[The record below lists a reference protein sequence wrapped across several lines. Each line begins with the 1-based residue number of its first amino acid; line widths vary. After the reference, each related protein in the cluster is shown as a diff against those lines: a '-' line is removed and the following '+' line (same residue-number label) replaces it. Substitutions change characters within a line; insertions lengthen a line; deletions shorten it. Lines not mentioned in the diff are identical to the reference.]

1 MYNKIKTAVET
12 IRNAVYGLEVR
23 SSIANAVEAINE
35 KTEDLS
41 TRQDCLGDT
50 F

>member
-35 KTEDLS
+35 KQKIYQRDKIV
-41 TRQDCLGDT
+41 
-50 F
+50 